1 MTNNASLRVKK
12 NLEDLYD
19 IPFEVDAEMIFGDYR
34 FVVKPEN
41 LAREL
46 FEIKVSFR
54 NRLRLVIEVHPEKYA
69 AFSIN
74 DMSKA
79 SVEKKKIF
87 SQYAEQIK
95 NKRARIEFFI
105 NDIPCDPADP
115 EKWPEKWSRYRMRI
129 SRSPIAPEDTEAD
142 EIEIAVSWT
151 SIIAGMFLSLLDVK
165 LLDEAEYGEGGV
177 KRVEVNRYERNPV
190 NRELCL
196 EVNGYVC
203 KICGFDFEKTYGEIG
218 HHFIHVH
225 HIIPVSYFDGEYL
238 INPVKD
244 MIPVCPNCH
253 AMLHR
258 TDPPLFPDELRKE
271 LLQNEQR

>member
-1 MTNNASLRVKK
+1 MTNNASLRVKR
-12 NLEDLYD
+12 NLEELYD
-19 IPFEVDAEMIFGDYR
+19 IPFEVDAEMAFGDYR

-41 LAREL
+41 SAREL
-46 FEIKVSFR
+46 FEIIVSFR
-54 NRLRLVIEVHPEKYA
+54 NHLRLVIEVYPEKYA

-79 SVEKKKIF
+79 SLEKKRIF

-95 NKRARIEFFI
+95 NKRARMEFFI
-105 NDIPCDPADP
+105 NDIPCDPANP
-115 EKWPEKWSRYRMRI
+115 EKWPSTWSRYRMRI

-225 HIIPVSYFDGEYL
+225 HIIPVSSYDDEYL

-258 TDPPLFPDELRKE
+258 KNPPLFPDELRKE
-271 LLQNEQR
+271 LIQNEQS